1 MLSWALAHSTSPW
14 LAGKEAQGNEV
25 QGEGEDGD
33 FLFPAFNKGGLNFK
47 RSLSN
52 HEQNQ
57 MVKDCATW
65 LEKAEVDHGIIF
77 LHTSNYLMN

>member
-1 MLSWALAHSTSPW
+1 MNRLSHHLMKMWWDKHRASC
-14 LAGKEAQGNEV
+14 
-25 QGEGEDGD
+25 EDGD